1 MSVNLKK
8 YLKISLIFS
17 YFIQLRLFILMGV
30 TWVAEGISW
39 YTEAGK
45 NDDTVLFMVFRIFD
59 LINCAQGIIILIIHL
74 MKRKHLADLRRR
86 LQRLIQQ

>member
-1 MSVNLKK
+1 
-8 YLKISLIFS
+8 
-17 YFIQLRLFILMGV
+17 MGV

-86 LQRLIQQ
+86 LQRLIQQWPLKKKFGVYFVVYFLLE